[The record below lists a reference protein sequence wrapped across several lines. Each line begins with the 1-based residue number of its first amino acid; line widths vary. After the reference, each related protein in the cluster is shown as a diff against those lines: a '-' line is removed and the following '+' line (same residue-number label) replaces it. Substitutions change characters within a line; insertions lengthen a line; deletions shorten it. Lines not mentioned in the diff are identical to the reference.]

1 MSKLAILILAAGNSS
16 RMAVSKQLL
25 KWKEANLLQHAMTT
39 VNKVNS
45 QNLVV
50 LGANYSKIKSQI
62 EDKNIRVLCNQN
74 WQKGLGNSISFGINY
89 IKESLPNID
98 NVLIM
103 LADQPLIDADFL
115 NQMIET
121 HILYPKK
128 IICTLYQNDKLGVPA
143 IFNKIYF
150 EDLLQL
156 NDDKGAKELL
166 KKYSSDVIS
175 LNGVKIVRDIDTLD
189 DYEDLYKQYH

>member
-1 MSKLAILILAAGNSS
+1 MSKLAVLILAAGNSS
-16 RMAVSKQLL
+16 RMGVSKQLL
-25 KWKEANLLQHAMTT
+25 KWKEANLLQHAMNT
-39 VNKVNS
+39 VEKVSS

-62 EDKNIRVLCNQN
+62 DDKNIRVLCNQN

-89 IKESLPNID
+89 IKESLLNIE

-121 HILYPKK
+121 HKLYPKK
-128 IICTLYQNDKLGVPA
+128 IICTLYQNERLGVPA

-150 EDLLQL
+150 DDLMQL
-156 NDDKGAKELL
+156 NNDKGAKELL
-166 KKYSSDVIS
+166 KKYTIDVIAI
-175 LNGVKIVRDIDTLD
+175 NGGVVIRDIDTLAE
-189 DYEDLYKQYH
+189 YEDLYKQYH

>member
-1 MSKLAILILAAGNSS
+1 MSKLVFLILAAGNSS
-16 RMAVSKQLL
+16 RMGVSKQLL
-25 KWKEANLLQHAMTT
+25 KWKEANLLQHAMNT
-39 VNKVNS
+39 VEKVSS

-62 EDKNIRVLCNQN
+62 DDKNIRVLCNQN
-74 WQKGLGNSISFGINY
+74 WQKGLGNSISFGIKY
-89 IKESLPNID
+89 IKESLTNID

-121 HILYPKK
+121 HKLNPKK
-128 IICTLYQNDKLGVPA
+128 IICTSYQNERLGVPA

-156 NDDKGAKELL
+156 NDDKGAKEFL

-175 LNGVKIVRDIDTLD
+175 LNGVKIVQDIDTLD

>member
-1 MSKLAILILAAGNSS
+1 LSKLAILILAAGNSS
-16 RMAVSKQLL
+16 RMGVSKQLL
-25 KWKEANLLQHAMTT
+25 KWKEANLLQHAMNT

-74 WQKGLGNSISFGINY
+74 WKNGLGNSISFGINY

-115 NQMIET
+115 DRMIET
-121 HILYPKK
+121 HKLYPKK
-128 IICTLYQNDKLGVPA
+128 IICTLYQNERLGVPA

-166 KKYSSDVIS
+166 KKYSSEVIS
-175 LNGVKIVRDIDTLD
+175 LNGVKIVQDIDTLD

>member
-1 MSKLAILILAAGNSS
+1 MSKLAVLILAAGNAS
-16 RMAVSKQLL
+16 RMGVSKQLL
-25 KWKEANLLQHAMTT
+25 KWKDTNLLQHAMNT

-50 LGANYSKIKSQI
+50 LGANYLKIKPQI
-62 EDKNIRVLCNQN
+62 EDKSIRVLCNQN

-115 NQMIET
+115 NQMIAT
-121 HILYPKK
+121 RKLYPKK
-128 IICTLYQNDKLGVPA
+128 IICTLYQNEKLGVPA

>member
-1 MSKLAILILAAGNSS
+1 MSKLAVLILAAGNSS
-16 RMAVSKQLL
+16 RMGVSKQLL
-25 KWKEANLLQHAMTT
+25 KWKEANLLQHAMNT
-39 VNKVNS
+39 VEKVSS

-62 EDKNIRVLCNQN
+62 DDKNIRVLCNQN
-74 WQKGLGNSISFGINY
+74 WQKGIGNSISFGINY

-115 NQMIET
+115 DQMIET
-121 HILYPKK
+121 HKLYPKK
-128 IICTLYQNDKLGVPA
+128 IICTLYQNERLGVPA

-150 EDLLQL
+150 DDLMQL
-156 NDDKGAKELL
+156 NNDKGAKELL
-166 KKYSSDVIS
+166 KKYTIDVIAI
-175 LNGVKIVRDIDTLD
+175 NGGVVIRDIDTLAE
-189 DYEDLYKQYH
+189 YEDLYKQYH

>member
-1 MSKLAILILAAGNSS
+1 MLKLAVLILAAGNSS
-16 RMAVSKQLL
+16 RMGVSKQLL
-25 KWKEANLLQHAMTT
+25 KWKEANLLQHSVNT
-39 VNKVNS
+39 VSKVNT

-50 LGANYSKIKSQI
+50 LGANYSKIKSEI
-62 EDKNIRVLCNQN
+62 EDENISVLCNQN
-74 WQKGLGNSISFGINY
+74 WQKGLGNSIAFGINY
-89 IKESLPNID
+89 IKEFLPLID

-103 LADQPLIDADFL
+103 LADQPLIDAAFL
-115 NQMIET
+115 IQMIEI
-121 HILYPKK
+121 HKLNPKK
-128 IICTLYQNDKLGVPA
+128 IVCTSYQNDQSGVPA

-166 KKYSSDVIS
+166 KKYSSDLIS
-175 LNGVKIVRDIDTLD
+175 LDGAKVVQDIDTFD